1 MTFNLPKII
10 GHRGVRALAPENT
23 THSIIKAI
31 EYNLK
36 WVEID
41 VKVSKDKVP
50 FLLHDDLL
58 DRTTSGKGYPYKY
71 SFKYIQNLDA
81 GTWFDPKL
89 SYLHPPTLKE
99 VLDLCSKKDIGVN
112 IELKPNKEKE
122 KENVEA
128 ISNLIQINNFNC
140 QYFFSSFDFFSIKLM
155 RNCMPN
161 SYLGYLIDDF
171 NKNKNFFQILD
182 ICLSIECFCIGLNVK
197 LINKEIVKTCKDNN
211 LKITAYSDKNINLN
225 KAKRLWSLGV
235 DSVFIDNP
243 YSYFK
248 TDYNLE

>member
-1 MTFNLPKII
+1 MIPNLPKII
-10 GHRGVRALAPENT
+10 GHRGVKDIAPENT
-23 THSIIKAI
+23 IFSINQAI
-31 EYNLK
+31 ESNLE
-36 WVEID
+36 WVEVD
-41 VKVSKDKVP
+41 VKVSKDNIP

-58 DRTTSGKGYPYKY
+58 DRTTSGKGYP
-71 SFKYIQNLDA
+71 FKHNIEDIQKLDA
-81 GTWFDPKL
+81 GSWFDHKL
-89 SYLHPPTLKE
+89 SYLYPPTLKE
-99 VLDLCSKKDIGVN
+99 ILDVCSKKNIGVN

-122 KENVEA
+122 KENVKA

-155 RNCMPN
+155 RNLMPN

-225 KAKRLWSLGV
+225 KAKGLWSLGV

-248 TDYNLE
+248 TDYNL